1 MSIEPIYTER
11 LVVRALEP
19 DDAPR
24 IHRLIGDWEVARTTA
39 NVPHPYEDGMAD
51 DWIAK
56 SASELEA
63 GEAYHLAVTRSD
75 TPGLIGSVGLTL
87 PDQRAPVLGYW
98 IGRPSWGRGYATEA
112 ARGLVAFGFDAL
124 GIDRIIAS
132 VLPGN
137 LASGRVLD
145 KLGFVRTGR
154 QMLDAPAR
162 GGAQVVEMYELNRV
176 AFEAGRDG

>member
-1 MSIEPIYTER
+1 MPFESIYTER

-19 DDAPR
+19 GDAPR
-24 IHRLIGDWEVARTTA
+24 IHRLIGDWDVARTTA

-63 GEAYHLAVTRSD
+63 GEAYHLAVTRRD

-87 PDQRAPVLGYW
+87 PERRAPVLGYW
-98 IGRPSWGRGYATEA
+98 IGRPYWGRGYATEA

-132 VLPGN
+132 VLPEN
-137 LASGRVLD
+137 LGSGRVLD
-145 KLGFVRTGR
+145 KLGFARTGR
-154 QMLDAPAR
+154 QMHEAPAR
-162 GGAQVVEMYELNRV
+162 GAPQEVEMYELNRV
-176 AFEAGRDG
+176 AFEASRDG